1 MPTLKVIPVLDI
13 LNGTV
18 VHAIGGKRSEYKSVE
33 SLICKSAEPLEVA
46 RAFKNLG
53 FTELYVADLDAIID
67 CSIDF
72 QSLKRL
78 SDETG
83 LLLMV
88 DAGVTDLER
97 AERLLQSG
105 VSKLVI
111 GTETLQNKRFVVQA
125 IERFGGKRV
134 VVSLDLKG
142 EKVIAKSGFDG
153 CQEPLCLISEF
164 KALGVLEIIVLD
176 LLRVGTGKGFNIDL
190 LKRAAS
196 LDLDIIV
203 GGGVRGI
210 QDLAELKKLGISGAL
225 VGTALHSG
233 KISVEDLKRE
243 SML

>member
-1 MPTLKVIPVLDI
+1 MKVIPVLDI

-97 AERLLQSG
+97 AERLLESG

>member
-1 MPTLKVIPVLDI
+1 LKVIPVLDI

-97 AERLLQSG
+97 AERLLESG